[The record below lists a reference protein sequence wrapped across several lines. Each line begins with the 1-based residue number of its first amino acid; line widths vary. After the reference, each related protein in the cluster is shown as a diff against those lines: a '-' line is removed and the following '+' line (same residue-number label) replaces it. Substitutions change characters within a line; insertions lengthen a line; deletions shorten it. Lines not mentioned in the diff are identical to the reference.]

1 MSTITAV
8 AAGPLESARMLETV
22 GTLPAV
28 RAGTVWFEGGELEG
42 GEVEGGEVDVE
53 VEWEGAEPPILGKW
67 IDLDLEDKR
76 VGDFFRV
83 EELESWEWI
92 TVGDSVE
99 LSG

>member
-8 AAGPLESARMLETV
+8 AAGPLESARILETV

-53 VEWEGAEPPILGKW
+53 VE
-67 IDLDLEDKR
+67 
-76 VGDFFRV
+76 
-83 EELESWEWI
+83 
-92 TVGDSVE
+92 
-99 LSG
+99 